1 MKATF
6 FSLFALAASAIASPI
21 AQPAGVN
28 PTPEIQGVRGA
39 VKALENI
46 LAIVVTI
53 PVLTSRVPHKNS
65 CKASAARNPPTLRQP
80 MSNPMLERRM

>member
-46 LAIVVTI
+46 LAIVGQVVTI

-65 CKASAARNPPTLRQP
+65 CKASAARNPPTLR
-80 MSNPMLERRM
+80 

>member
-39 VKALENI
+39 VKALENV
-46 LAIVVTI
+46 LAIVG
-53 PVLTSRVPHKNS
+53 
-65 CKASAARNPPTLRQP
+65 
-80 MSNPMLERRM
+80 

>member
-46 LAIVVTI
+46 LAIVGVDLGI
-53 PVLTSRVPHKNS
+53 IHKRS
-65 CKASAARNPPTLRQP
+65 
-80 MSNPMLERRM
+80 